1 MQSQTGANQSQSSV
15 FDHEDLHWYVA
26 RTRPNHEKRVAE
38 QLDHREMAHLLPLF
52 NSIRQWKDRK
62 VRLAMPLFPGYVFVR
77 ISLRERVRVLEV
89 PGVAGLVGFGTRP
102 APLADEEIR
111 SIQCCVNHESG
122 IEPHPYLCVGR
133 RARVRSGPLQGVEG
147 IIVRLKNRTRLVL
160 SLHRI
165 QCSATLDV
173 AQIELEP
180 IDWWAQTSGV
190 GNDSSKDAI
199 VVPSISRFVPE
210 SEAVR

>member
-1 MQSQTGANQSQSSV
+1 MRIQSSADQSQIST
-15 FDHEDLHWYVA
+15 FDDENLNWYVA

-38 QLDHREMAHLLPLF
+38 QLDKREMEHLLPLF
-52 NSIRQWKDRK
+52 NSVRQWKDRK
-62 VRLAMPLFPGYVFVR
+62 VRLAMPLFPGYMFVR

-102 APLADEEIR
+102 AQLADEEIR

-133 RARVRSGPLQGVEG
+133 RARVKSGPLRGVEG
-147 IIVRLKNRTRLVL
+147 IIVRLKNRNRLVL
-160 SLHRI
+160 SLQLI
-165 QCSATLDV
+165 QCSAILDA

-180 IDWWAQTSGV
+180 VAWCAPTPQLDTDFDKDPNV
-190 GNDSSKDAI
+190 G
-199 VVPSISRFVPE
+199 PTLSRFVRI
-210 SEAVR
+210 SGAVR